1 MKKIILL
8 FALLLCIYSV
18 WTTQVFAVGFP
29 IVISVSDYKLNPSKY
44 DEISEPD
51 VYFDIEYN
59 GTVIE
64 TSDPI
69 RDNNFHSFGEMKPFG
84 NFCQGINDLSSED
97 NITIKFYDSDY
108 DTNLVKR
115 FWEWVQ
121 SLLYK
126 YIVYFGKQVEL
137 MNDPNK
143 KYDDYDAYKAATE
156 DPELKH
162 VEDNLTDNV
171 MEINNRRYNKREYEY
186 VGEVFVNVEQV
197 IADFKSGTIQHVNDY
212 DIVNSTTSKSVGK
225 INLIIMRFEGIG
237 ASLKVKGY

>member
-1 MKKIILL
+1 MKKILL
-8 FALLLCIYSV
+8 FVLLLCIYSM
-18 WTTQVFAVGFP
+18 WTSQVYGEGLP
-29 IVISVSDYKLNPSKY
+29 IVISVSDYKFNPSKY

-51 VYFDIEYN
+51 IYFDIEYN

-69 RDNNFHSFGEMKPFG
+69 RDSNFHSFGEMKPFG
-84 NFCQGINDLSSED
+84 DFCQGINELSSGD

-108 DTNLVKR
+108 DTKLVKR

-162 VEDNLTDNV
+162 VENNLTDNV
-171 MEINNRRYNKREYEY
+171 MAINNRRYNKREFEY
-186 VGEVFVNVEQV
+186 IGEVSVNVEQV
-197 IADFKSGTIQHVNDY
+197 IADFQSGAIQHATDY
-212 DIVNSTTSKSVGK
+212 NIVNPTSSKRIGK
-225 INLIIMRFEGIG
+225 INLIIIQFEGFG
-237 ASLKVKGY
+237 ASFKVKGY